1 MGEPAKIW
9 STDIRIGRG
18 LILNQ
23 GASRRKRKLLHS
35 ILYTWIVHYG
45 VISKFPRTG
54 YSTSFFF
61 HSSSARNA
69 GGGCNS
75 KPREKEREQQ
85 QRLNISGDLSLL
97 PPPTTV
103 DCLLQLPGSHTSY
116 SLTRKLETDYTHFYM
131 YICSKDTFT

>member
-1 MGEPAKIW
+1 MVVDKCHKGCVGEPAKIW

-61 HSSSARNA
+61 
-69 GGGCNS
+69 
-75 KPREKEREQQ
+75 
-85 QRLNISGDLSLL
+85 ILL
-97 PPPTTV
+97 PPEMLAEDAIANPEKKRENNNN
-103 DCLLQLPGSHTSY
+103 G
-116 SLTRKLETDYTHFYM
+116 
-131 YICSKDTFT
+131 